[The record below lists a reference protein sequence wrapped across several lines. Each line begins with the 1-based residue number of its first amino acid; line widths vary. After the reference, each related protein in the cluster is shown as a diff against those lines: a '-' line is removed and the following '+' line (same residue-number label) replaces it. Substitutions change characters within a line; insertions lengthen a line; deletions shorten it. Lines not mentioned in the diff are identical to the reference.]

1 MRPGID
7 AFASIENR
15 RFPQFWDERQ
25 DALSQVWTSDMVLWM
40 NPPWS
45 LWPQAATKLLES
57 RVLAVCIVP
66 YWPDKPWVQDLLSVA
81 QRWIFFEKGESLFEL
96 GGKPVGGI
104 RWPVYALL
112 IKGKGQ
118 AKNNAQKKEGKKSE
132 PSGGRKGGDSWCPA
146 GTPSQPVR
154 GREKRGGTDT
164 STTRRS
170 LPQPLSALEK
180 LDLRARTC
188 VQPHHLPSHSNTHTH
203 GVRKESMSGENPRIP
218 HHQP

>member
-132 PSGGRKGGDSWCPA
+132 PSGGRKGATA
-146 GTPSQPVR
+146 GAQQ
-154 GREKRGGTDT
+154 EH
-164 STTRRS
+164 
-170 LPQPLSALEK
+170 PLSRLGAVKKGGGQIPRQREGPCPNPS
-180 LDLRARTC
+180 LRSRSSTC
-188 VQPHHLPSHSNTHTH
+188 GRAHACNPTIFPLIQTHIHT
-203 GVRKESMSGENPRIP
+203 E
-218 HHQP
+218 